1 MQWPERAN
9 CCVFGAQFY
18 VIYLMKGKFRHT
30 YSSSYDTFRIGW
42 LVGLCAVLAVV
53 LHYSF
58 AFEGSAF
65 VVFLYDIQELLWTF
79 SIYLESVAILPQL
92 FLLQRTGEAEAL
104 TADYVFCLGGYRFLY
119 IFNWIWRAAHT
130 PGYQDWIVWVS
141 GFIQTALYGDFF
153 YYYVKC
159 KYCESRRSAAAPAP
173 SPSPSLCRRR
183 WPSSAPGVT
192 WPIFVGRWR
201 RGQAAAVEG
210 SQRAGN
216 GSQTAVDVG
225 RRARRRLRDGR
236 CLQGRDCLFAHLT
249 GLRTLSR
256 CRARPRRQAARQR
269 AALRCPRPP

>member
-1 MQWPERAN
+1 M
-9 CCVFGAQFY
+9 FGAQFY

-159 KYCESRRSAAAPAP
+159 KYCESRRSAAASAP
-173 SPSPSLCRRR
+173 SPSPSAAAAGSRALR
-183 WPSSAPGVT
+183 GLT
-192 WPIFVGRWR
+192 WPMVWCGRWR
-201 RGQAAAVEG
+201 RGQAAAVDG

-216 GSQTAVDVG
+216 GSQTAVGVG
-225 RRARRRLRDGR
+225 RRARRRLRGGR
-236 CLQGRDCLFAHLT
+236 WHTRVFKEGIACFAHLT

-269 AALRCPRPP
+269 AAPRCPRPP

>member
-1 MQWPERAN
+1 M
-9 CCVFGAQFY
+9 FGAQFY

-159 KYCESRRSAAAPAP
+159 KYCESRRSATAA
-173 SPSPSLCRRR
+173 
-183 WPSSAPGVT
+183 
-192 WPIFVGRWR
+192 
-201 RGQAAAVEG
+201 
-210 SQRAGN
+210 
-216 GSQTAVDVG
+216 
-225 RRARRRLRDGR
+225 
-236 CLQGRDCLFAHLT
+236 
-249 GLRTLSR
+249 
-256 CRARPRRQAARQR
+256 
-269 AALRCPRPP
+269 CP

>member
-1 MQWPERAN
+1 MYNLFRLGGDFLHMLSILILIYKIHAQKSCAGISLKTQILYAVVYVARYTDLLN
-9 CCVFGAQFY
+9 SYISLYNSGMKLVFICSSFY
-18 VIYLMKGKFRHT
+18 VIYLMKVKYQFS

-42 LVGLCAVLAVV
+42 LVGLCAVLSVV

-159 KYCESRRSAAAPAP
+159 KYY
-173 SPSPSLCRRR
+173 
-183 WPSSAPGVT
+183 G
-192 WPIFVGRWR
+192 G
-201 RGQAAAVEG
+201 AVKLP
-210 SQRAGN
+210 Q
-216 GSQTAVDVG
+216 
-225 RRARRRLRDGR
+225 
-236 CLQGRDCLFAHLT
+236 
-249 GLRTLSR
+249 
-256 CRARPRRQAARQR
+256 
-269 AALRCPRPP
+269 

>member
-1 MQWPERAN
+1 M
-9 CCVFGAQFY
+9 FGAQFY

-159 KYCESRRSAAAPAP
+159 KYCESRRSAAASAP
-173 SPSPSLCRRR
+173 SPSPS
-183 WPSSAPGVT
+183 
-192 WPIFVGRWR
+192 
-201 RGQAAAVEG
+201 AAAAG
-210 SQRAGN
+210 SRALRGLTWR
-216 GSQTAVDVG
+216 GLVWQMAARSSCRSRGFAAGRQWEPDSGGCWEAGTAAL
-225 RRARRRLRDGR
+225 ARRKVSARK
-236 CLQGRDCLFAHLT
+236 DCLFAHLT